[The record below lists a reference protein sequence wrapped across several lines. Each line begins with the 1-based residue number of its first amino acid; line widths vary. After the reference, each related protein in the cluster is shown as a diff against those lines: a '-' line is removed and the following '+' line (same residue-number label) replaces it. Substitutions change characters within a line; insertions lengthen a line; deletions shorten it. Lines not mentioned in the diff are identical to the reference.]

1 MYATRPSS
9 EPDAQHDPDVDL
21 INRAARAAFPRLADD
36 VANGRISREAGLE
49 ARAHVFGALRR
60 CQAGLLCPAD
70 AALEILRAE
79 MAAQDASLSVATA
92 TASSGEEWEPGDPV
106 VLPYD
111 PNPPVILPMDLHDTP
126 EDWAAVRKAREARNA

>member
-92 TASSGEEWEPGDPV
+92 T
-106 VLPYD
+106 
-111 PNPPVILPMDLHDTP
+111 DTT
-126 EDWAAVRKAREARNA
+126 RNAG